1 MECMESTDSER
12 TILAM
17 AGDICIAGMKRR
29 YWLSQK
35 IFKSILIWV
44 INLTIPK
51 FNRVVDNRCE
61 LWYNRVVLEE
71 RNTSDE

>member
-1 MECMESTDSER
+1 MVFIGLGNP
-12 TILAM
+12 ILVM
-17 AGDICIAGMKRR
+17 AGDICIVAKRKR

-35 IFKSILIWV
+35 IFKSILIWD
-44 INLTIPK
+44 INLTILK